1 MTETRSVEDQ
11 SDMNE
16 ELSSGNTGP
25 DVLADAA
32 GAVGA
37 QLRSAREG
45 KGQSIAEVSE
55 ALRFGTAQILAI
67 ESGQIGLLPGETFV
81 RGMVRSYAKFLGID
95 AQPLLQRLGNSNAA
109 LSSAL
114 APPSNSGSVARED
127 AGTITTARRVIF
139 FLMFVIA
146 LTAAL
151 YVVVARDLADIGG
164 AESTSVQAREPV
176 SGPVAQ
182 ASVTSDSQSMGTA
195 AGSPVFDAHLSKS
208 DKSAEQT
215 VQEGTFREVALR
227 FSDLSW
233 IEVRDGSGNVILAG
247 EFGAGTERMV
257 RGSPPLKIWVGRAN
271 AVGAT
276 IHDKTIDLVSSSRD
290 GVARVVVE

>member
-1 MTETRSVEDQ
+1 
-11 SDMNE
+11 MNE

-114 APPSNSGSVARED
+114 APPSNIGSVARED

-146 LTAAL
+146 
-151 YVVVARDLADIGG
+151 
-164 AESTSVQAREPV
+164 
-176 SGPVAQ
+176 
-182 ASVTSDSQSMGTA
+182 
-195 AGSPVFDAHLSKS
+195 HLSTTRVGL
-208 DKSAEQT
+208 DT
-215 VQEGTFREVALR
+215 GTR
-227 FSDLSW
+227 
-233 IEVRDGSGNVILAG
+233 VIAG
-247 EFGAGTERMV
+247 A
-257 RGSPPLKIWVGRAN
+257 
-271 AVGAT
+271 
-276 IHDKTIDLVSSSRD
+276 
-290 GVARVVVE
+290 